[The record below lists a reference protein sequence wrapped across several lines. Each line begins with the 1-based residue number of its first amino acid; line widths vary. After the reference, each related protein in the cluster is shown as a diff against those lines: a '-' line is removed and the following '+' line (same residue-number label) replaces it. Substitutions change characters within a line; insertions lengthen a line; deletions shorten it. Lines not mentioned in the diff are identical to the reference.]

1 MPFDK
6 DPWTNRRTPW
16 FGLGML
22 PTQQKS
28 NVSLRSTSGRNIEQS
43 ERFGLNL
50 TAKLQAEGL
59 GRCKEWLSL
68 IPYSD
73 VERIKVM
80 VRILTETSSMLTKM
94 LHVHIIIL
102 HVYINKKHVNIFMLH
117 LKCLVWDMS
126 LVSKVT

>member
-1 MPFDK
+1 MSFDK
-6 DPWTNRRTPW
+6 DPWTNRRTPRV
-16 FGLGML
+16 GLGML

-68 IPYSD
+68 MPYSD
-73 VERIKVM
+73 VGSIKVM

-117 LKCLVWDMS
+117 LKCLV
-126 LVSKVT
+126 

>member
-43 ERFGLNL
+43 ERFDLNL

-73 VERIKVM
+73 VGRIKVM

-102 HVYINKKHVNIFMLH
+102 HVYINKKHVKIFMLH
-117 LKCLVWDMS
+117 LKCLV
-126 LVSKVT
+126 